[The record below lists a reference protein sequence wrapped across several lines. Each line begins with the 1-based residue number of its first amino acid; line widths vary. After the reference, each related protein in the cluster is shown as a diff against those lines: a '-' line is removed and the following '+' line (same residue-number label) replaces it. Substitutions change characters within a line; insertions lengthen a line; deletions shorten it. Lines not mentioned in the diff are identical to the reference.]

1 MSVLNKI
8 RETYG
13 VAGDTDSYKFSHPA
27 QYEAGVDRLMR
38 QIFSRGSDQFDEVQ
52 FFGLQLIIKEYL
64 LTKLTHEQV
73 DRLID
78 FQKSHLFG
86 VEIPKLEIALR
97 AVVDD
102 YDGYMPLRIRAIPE
116 GTVLPTK
123 QLLAT
128 VESAVADERIIALTT
143 YMETMLMRL
152 WSPTTVA
159 TTSYHIKKII
169 YDGLLKSADDADAE
183 IGFKLHDFGA
193 RGVSGMETAAF
204 AGAAHLVNFLGSDT
218 TVGIMAANIGYNEEM
233 AGFSIPATEHSTT
246 TSFGRDGEEEFLNQV
261 FDNFAKEGA
270 IFATVADSYDIMNFV
285 EKIAPKFKDRLR
297 ESGATWVIR
306 PDSGDPV
313 ETPIELVRRLSR
325 IFGFTYNGKGYKVLD
340 GVRVIQGDGIDI
352 DDVRAIVDGL
362 LAEGFS
368 ISNIAF
374 GMGGG
379 LLQKNNRDTLKFAMK
394 ACAKHKNGV
403 WEDVY
408 KDPTIYDA
416 TTWEPI
422 RSSFKKSMA
431 GRLELMYNESLNEYK
446 TVRVEEVADY
456 EAHGYKA
463 MLETVYESGK
473 LIRDMTFAEVRENA
487 MRPIERAKRVDA
499 NIKTLD
505 DLEVEV
511 Y

>member
-1 MSVLNKI
+1 MKSITQQIKDK
-8 RETYG
+8 YG
-13 VAGDTDSYKFSHPA
+13 VAGDTDSYKFSHPE
-27 QYEAGVDRLMR
+27 QYPKGTDRLMSH
-38 QIFSRGSDQFDEVQ
+38 IFSRGGDYDEVQ
-52 FFGLQLIIKEYL
+52 WFGLQLVIKEHL
-64 LTKLTHEQV
+64 LQKLTHEQV
-73 DRLID
+73 DNLIE
-78 FQKSHLFG
+78 FQREHMFG
-86 VEIPKLEIALR
+86 LELDKLEIALR

-102 YDGYMPLRIRAIPE
+102 YDGYMPLKIRAIPE

-123 QLLAT
+123 NLLAT

-143 YMETMLMRL
+143 YMETMIMRV
-152 WSPTTVA
+152 WAPTTVA

-183 IGFKLHDFGA
+183 IGFKLHDFGS
-193 RGVSGMETAAF
+193 RGVSSFESAAF
-204 AGAAHLVNFLGSDT
+204 NGAAHLVNFVGSDT
-218 TVGIMAANIGYNEEM
+218 VAGVMAANIAYHEKM
-233 AGFSIPATEHSTT
+233 SGFSIFATEHSTT
-246 TSFGRDGEEEFLNQV
+246 TSFGPDGEEKFLEQV
-261 FDNFAKEGA
+261 FEKMNVPGA

-285 EKIAPKFKDRLR
+285 ENIAPKFKDRLR
-297 ESGATWVIR
+297 KTGATWVIR

-313 ETPIELVRRLSR
+313 ETPVELVRRLAR

-352 DDVRAIVDGL
+352 NDVRAIVDAL
-362 LAEGFS
+362 LAENFS

-394 ACAKHKNGV
+394 ACARHVDGQ
-403 WEDVY
+403 WIDVY

-416 TTWEPI
+416 TTWEPVS
-422 RSSFKKSMA
+422 SSFKKSMA
-431 GRLELMYNESLNEYK
+431 GRLELMRRNSEFL
-446 TVRVEEVADY
+446 TVRIEEVARY
-456 EAHGYKA
+456 EAEGFTP
-463 MLETVYESGK
+463 MLETVYDSGK
-473 LIRDMTFAEVRENA
+473 LVRDMTFAEVRENA
-487 MRPIERAKRVDA
+487 KLPAERIRRAEA

>member
-27 QYEAGVDRLMR
+27 QYEAGVDRLMSH
-38 QIFSRGSDQFDEVQ
+38 IFSRGSDKFDKVQ
-52 FFGLQLIIKEYL
+52 FFGLQLLIKEYL
-64 LTKLTHEQV
+64 QTKLTHEQV
-73 DRLID
+73 DNLIA

-116 GTVLPTK
+116 GTVLPVK

-143 YMETMLMRL
+143 YMETMIMRL
-152 WSPTTVA
+152 WAPTTVA
-159 TTSYHIKKII
+159 TTSYHIKEII
-169 YDGLLKSADDADAE
+169 YNGLLKSADDADAE
-183 IGFKLHDFGA
+183 IGFKLHDFGS
-193 RGVSGMETAAF
+193 RGVSSFESAAF
-204 AGAAHLVNFLGSDT
+204 NGAAHLVNFLGSDT
-218 TVGIMAANIGYNEEM
+218 TVGIMAANIGYHEEM
-233 AGFSIPATEHSTT
+233 SGFSIPATEHSTT
-246 TSFGRDGEEEFLNQV
+246 TSFGAEGEEAFLEQV

-285 EKIAPKFKDRLR
+285 ENITPKFKDRLR
-297 ESGATWVIR
+297 ASGATWVIR

-313 ETPIELVRRLSR
+313 ETPIELVRRLAR

-340 GVRVIQGDGIDI
+340 SVRVIQGDGIDI
-352 DDVRAIVDGL
+352 EDVRAIVDGL
-362 LAEGFS
+362 LAENFS

-422 RSSFKKSMA
+422 HSSFKKSMA
-431 GRLELMYNESLNEYK
+431 GRLELMFKVQTGEYK
-446 TVRVEEVADY
+446 TVRVEEVAEY
-456 EAHGYKA
+456 EAKGYKA
-463 MLETVYESGK
+463 MLEDVYDSGV
-473 LIRDMTFAEVRENA
+473 LLRDMTLAEVRENA
-487 MRPIERAKRVDA
+487 KLPEEKARADR
-499 NIKTLD
+499 
-505 DLEVEV
+505 LEIAEAIVAMSEDS
-511 Y
+511 